1 MFMDFPEII
10 LLAGGLGTRLRDAV
24 PDLPKAMAPVNNK
37 PFLEYQLDY
46 INRFGPRKVILS
58 TGYLS
63 NSIENY
69 FGSGYKNL
77 DLIYS
82 FENEPLG
89 TGGAIRLAFSH
100 VCSPHAM
107 VMNADT
113 MFRINLDSFFQSHI
127 ENLANVSI
135 ALRKV
140 DDISRYGAV
149 EINEESE
156 IVAFREKSG
165 IKSSGFING
174 GIYLIKTRFFK
185 GLDLPEKFS
194 LENEMFPAFRSHKKY
209 FGAIFDNYFLDIGIP
224 EDYNRAQCEFNEF
237 KD

>member
-37 PFLEYQLDY
+37 PFLEYQLDF
-46 INRFGPRKVILS
+46 INKFGPRKVILS

-63 NSIENY
+63 KSIENY
-69 FGSGYKNL
+69 FGTRYKNL

-89 TGGAIRLAFSH
+89 TGGAIKLAFSS
-100 VCSPHAM
+100 VSSPHALI
-107 VMNADT
+107 MNADT
-113 MFRINLDSFFQSHI
+113 MFRINLDKFFQSHI

-135 ALRKV
+135 ALRHV
-140 DDISRYGAV
+140 DDISRFGAV

-165 IKSSGFING
+165 IKTSGFING
-174 GIYLIKTRFFK
+174 GVYLIRTRFFK
-185 GLDLPEKFS
+185 GLNLPVKFS
-194 LENEMFPAFRSHKKY
+194 VENEMFADFKVHTKY
-209 FGAIFDNYFLDIGIP
+209 FGVAFNDYFLDIGIP
-224 EDYNRAQCEFNEF
+224 EDYHRAQSEFNEF